1 MKDIK
6 NTPLFTYEYKE
17 NHPHKKRV
25 GIISEELPEHLQ
37 IKDEGVSSRPDWP
50 SIYGT
55 FWAAIKALSIKFEDF
70 TKNILSEVKK
80 IKEQITT
87 ITNQLSGMKTVLEK
101 QIKEITDEFM
111 KKMVDT
117 DKNLEKNSKK
127 LTGLDKQIIG
137 IVKTSKNNQEE
148 IDKLNTSRIDK
159 EKILSQQQKELKQL
173 RVILK
178 NTTAELNR
186 TEKELQNSKVE
197 FRERLT
203 ILEEKIKKLSQ

>member
-1 MKDIK
+1 MLEFTNHPYASSGHGHSIGDIIGHGSHCATCLPSSRTLKKNIKAFKNFEKALKDIK

-17 NHPHKKRV
+17 DHPHKKRV

-87 ITNQLSGMKTVLEK
+87 ITNQLSET
-101 QIKEITDEFM
+101 
-111 KKMVDT
+111 KKM
-117 DKNLEKNSKK
+117 
-127 LTGLDKQIIG
+127 I
-137 IVKTSKNNQEE
+137 
-148 IDKLNTSRIDK
+148 
-159 EKILSQQQKELKQL
+159 
-173 RVILK
+173 
-178 NTTAELNR
+178 
-186 TEKELQNSKVE
+186 TEKLQDLDVE
-197 FRERLT
+197 GYT
-203 ILEEKIKKLSQ
+203 EK